1 MARVE
6 TLFTFIPPGPPDL
19 EKLKFTAFFGTMILR
34 VVEGTSPLSDALDC
48 LDRWEEFDFDFF
60 EEKEDECVSNGNKQ
74 RFWQVGDDAAS
85 SLVTVKRAEHCK
97 RVESIFSLSSLD
109 WIRNVS
115 PVIRGNLATIH
126 IAMTT
131 IPVLDY

>member
-48 LDRWEEFDFDFF
+48 LDRLEAFDFDFF

-97 RVESIFSLSSLD
+97 RVESITYYGSTISSIEPGLD
-109 WIRNVS
+109 
-115 PVIRGNLATIH
+115 P
-126 IAMTT
+126 
-131 IPVLDY
+131 

>member
-1 MARVE
+1 M
-6 TLFTFIPPGPPDL
+6 
-19 EKLKFTAFFGTMILR
+19 
-34 VVEGTSPLSDALDC
+34 SDALDC
-48 LDRWEEFDFDFF
+48 LDRWEAFDFDFF

-97 RVESIFSLSSLD
+97 RVESITIFLIYLSSLD

-115 PVIRGNLATIH
+115 PVL
-126 IAMTT
+126 
-131 IPVLDY
+131 